1 MNKIFKLILVLS
13 LLIFSAVSIS
23 GCSSEKEKIAKEYI
37 GTWEYYSESGGY
49 GGKTVNHGFLVIKQ
63 DEKNENLLN
72 TKFTKGSFFVAEKK
86 ESRKPSPFDPIWMQ
100 QSKPIE
106 NKPSYSNHDSWNLVY
121 NEKSKLYEVNP
132 MQPVIV
138 KTENGIQTISLYN
151 TKGFR
156 KISNEPK
163 NITNE
168 DITFQKPEI
177 TKK

>member
-1 MNKIFKLILVLS
+1 
-13 LLIFSAVSIS
+13 
-23 GCSSEKEKIAKEYI
+23 
-37 GTWEYYSESGGY
+37 
-49 GGKTVNHGFLVIKQ
+49 
-63 DEKNENLLN
+63 
-72 TKFTKGSFFVAEKK
+72 
-86 ESRKPSPFDPIWMQ
+86 MQ